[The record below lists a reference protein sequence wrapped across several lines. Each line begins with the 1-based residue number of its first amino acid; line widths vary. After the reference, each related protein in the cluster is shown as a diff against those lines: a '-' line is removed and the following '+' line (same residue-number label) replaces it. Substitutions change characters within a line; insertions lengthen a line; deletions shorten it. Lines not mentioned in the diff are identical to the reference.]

1 MKIVINCALTAALLF
16 GMTCNAAARSE
27 RIPKSN
33 QIDLFKTI
41 NPQTGK
47 SYCPDYIFTKQE
59 LHATNDAVV
68 NAHIAALAETKSTR
82 RNNLETIDFYS
93 GPARGQ
99 AQLKPDRYG
108 NISRWEFLLGE
119 AIHYVCRYNGT
130 DVTLDAPLGAN
141 IAQCE
146 EARHNNKYGGEHQ
159 QVICTQRESQ

>member
-1 MKIVINCALTAALLF
+1 MKIVINCALTVALLF

-27 RIPKSN
+27 RITKSN

-82 RNNLETIDFYS
+82 RNNLEMIDFYS

-108 NISRWEFLLGE
+108 KINRWEFSSSEG
-119 AIHYVCRYNGT
+119 IHYVCRYKGT
-130 DVTLDAPLGAN
+130 DVTLDAPLEAN
-141 IAQCE
+141 ITKCE
-146 EARHNNKYGGEHQ
+146 EAPYNNKYGVNYR
-159 QVICTQRESQ
+159 QVICTRRE

>member
-1 MKIVINCALTAALLF
+1 MKIATNRALTVALFF

-27 RIPKSN
+27 RSPKSN
-33 QIDLFKTI
+33 QIDLFKSL

-59 LHATNDAVV
+59 LHATNDAAAD
-68 NAHIAALAETKSTR
+68 AHIAALAETNSTH

-99 AQLKPDRYG
+99 AQLKPEQYG
-108 NISRWEFLLGE
+108 KISHWEFLLGE
-119 AIHYVCRYNGT
+119 AIHYVCRYSGT

-146 EARHNNKYGGEHQ
+146 EAPYINTYGIEHRQ
-159 QVICTQRESQ
+159 IICTRRE